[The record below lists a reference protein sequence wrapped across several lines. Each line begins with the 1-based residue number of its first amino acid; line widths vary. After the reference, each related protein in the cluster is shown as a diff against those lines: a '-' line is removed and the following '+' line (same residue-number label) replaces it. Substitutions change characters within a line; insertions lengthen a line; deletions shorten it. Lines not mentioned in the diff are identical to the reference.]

1 MNGINN
7 NVEYEEKD
15 TERKGISFSVLII
28 LTLVVAI
35 AGSTYAFFSVS
46 VTDSSITGS
55 SAYNARSFELT
66 VTHLTSAAS
75 GKLIP
80 QLDSAINTAVNTTNN
95 CKDARGNTVCQLY
108 QVTVKNVSEVTYYI
122 SGTFTL
128 NAETMDN
135 IKWAVASSRTGFDTA
150 AKNAKTVTTL
160 VNITSA
166 TQLAPQGSQTYY
178 IVVWISETGASQTD
192 SGTFTGTIT
201 FNGHSSTT
209 GDAASGITSTIRS

>member
-7 NVEYEEKD
+7 NVEYDENN

-55 SAYNARSFELT
+55 SAYNAKSFELT
-66 VTHLTSAAS
+66 VTHLTTAAS

-80 QLDSAINTAVNTTNN
+80 QLGSAINTAVNTTNN
-95 CKDARGNTVCQLY
+95 CKDARGNTVCKLY
-108 QVTVKNVSEVTYYI
+108 QVTIKNVSEVTYYI
-122 SGTFTL
+122 SGTFALTADKMPNL
-128 NAETMDN
+128 
-135 IKWAVASSRTGFDTA
+135 KWAVASSRTGFASVTKNDKA
-150 AKNAKTVTTL
+150 ATTL

-166 TQLAPQGSQTYY
+166 TQLAPQGSQTYFV
-178 IVVWISETGASQTD
+178 VVWIEETGAAQTD
-192 SGTFTGTIT
+192 SGEFTGTIT